1 VTVLSSSLVR
11 CRSWGENL
19 LLVAVETG
27 YRLDEVLDKPFED
40 KTAQRI
46 LQGARYDVEVLDS
59 NRPPDYRKP
68 YVTKPELKIRVK
80 QAVAELEQL
89 GYQADSTN

>member
-1 VTVLSSSLVR
+1 
-11 CRSWGENL
+11 
-19 LLVAVETG
+19 
-27 YRLDEVLDKPFED
+27 
-40 KTAQRI
+40 
-46 LQGARYDVEVLDS
+46 VEVLDS